1 MIISFPIFWTEKYLK
16 LHGKK
21 VFVLGVN
28 ELSECIKCRP
38 NEIQQ
43 FRLSHYLTFIEMDQG
58 VTVPA
63 KATFGGVFPAAPE
76 FIYRT
81 IFGGVTKLGESLN
94 LKVGFPPAYFYPDV
108 FDLQREVVESM
119 SGVTKIIDVSYHIDV
134 KDWNANSLSRGN
146 QKKIRQCNDAGV
158 IFKKDDLGSL
168 SNIYSLISKNRLSK
182 GVELSISQDQ
192 LDNAILVFPNEYE
205 LFSLYKSSTLIASA
219 VTIMLTSTVR
229 YVYMWAD
236 HIAYRSLSPIAML
249 CEEIVEDC
257 RAKNIEVLDLGTASL
272 SGVLDEGLAR
282 FKQNLGAIS
291 TQKILYSF

>member
-1 MIISFPIFWTEKYLK
+1 MISFPIFWTESYLR
-16 LHGKK
+16 LHGEK

-28 ELSECIKCRP
+28 ELSECIKCGP

-43 FRLSHYLTFIEMDQG
+43 FKLSHYLTCIELDQN

-63 KATFGGVFPAAPE
+63 KATFGGVFPAAGE

-81 IFGGVTKLGESLN
+81 IFEGITKLSESLN
-94 LKVGFPPAYFYPDV
+94 LKIGFPPAYFYPEV
-108 FDLQREVVESM
+108 FDLQREVIESM
-119 SGVTKIIDVSYHIDV
+119 SGIIKIIDVSYHIDV
-134 KDWNANSLSRGN
+134 KDWSTNLLSRGN
-146 QKKIRQCNDAGV
+146 QKKIRQCSEAGA

-192 LDNAILVFPNEYE
+192 LENAIRVFPNEYE
-205 LFSLYKSSTLIASA
+205 LFSLYNSSILMASA

-236 HIAYRSLSPIAML
+236 HIDYRSLSPIAML
-249 CEEIVEDC
+249 CEEIVKDC
-257 RAKNIEVLDLGTASL
+257 RTKNIKVLDLGTASL
-272 SGVLDEGLAR
+272 HGELNEGLAR

-291 TQKILYSF
+291 TQKISYMF